1 MIPNDIKQ
9 NIIDKLSNVKY
20 TPYIDRQ
27 IKNAISYLENSN
39 FNIEDN
45 KNFILETEKYDNIR
59 NRKFADTFPEI
70 QQIVYENIF

>member
-1 MIPNDIKQ
+1 MIPDNIKQ
-9 NIIDKLSNVKY
+9 GIVNKLSSVKY

-27 IKNAISYLENSN
+27 IKNTISYLENSN

>member
-1 MIPNDIKQ
+1 VN
-9 NIIDKLSNVKY
+9 Y

-27 IKNAISYLENSN
+27 IKNAINYLENSN

-70 QQIVYENIF
+70 QQIAYENIF